1 MDLSLDQAADGIF
14 KVLSAHNY
22 TCYLLILKPTT
33 HSDPSE
39 AHPLTQEEKDEL
51 DEADDEDHMHVP
63 AVIVTAPSTPKVS
76 ALVMMLVSA

>member
-1 MDLSLDQAADGIF
+1 MAYSWSCLHTISHVLCLYF
-14 KVLSAHNY
+14 KL
-22 TCYLLILKPTT
+22 TT

-76 ALVMMLVSA
+76 ALVMMLVSAYVVLELF